1 MTRDEATA
9 ELERLAGE
17 IARHDRLY
25 YSDAAPE
32 ISDAAYDELR
42 RRNQSIENR
51 FPDLRRPDSPSFRIG
66 APPAEG
72 FAKVE
77 HGTPM
82 LSLDNAFDEDDVTE
96 FFARVSRYLGLDA
109 EAVIDV
115 VGEPKIDGLSVSVR
129 YEEGKF
135 TLGATRGDGLEG
147 EFRPGFFTGVATA
160 VAKLLLQALPDAAF
174 FGEKDYQQLLVIR
187 RMVRDLHIPV
197 AIEAG
202 PTVRE
207 ADGLALSSRNAYLGA
222 EQRATAPALHRTL
235 LEVAERVAEGAD
247 AEEAAAWGRAALLDA
262 GFTEVDYLE
271 VRDAATLAPA
281 GAAAAN
287 PLRVLGAAH
296 LGTTR
301 LIDNVAV

>member
-1 MTRDEATA
+1 MAGATA
-9 ELERLAGE
+9 METVRTV
-17 IARHDRLY
+17 
-25 YSDAAPE
+25 P
-32 ISDAAYDELR
+32 ELR
-42 RRNQSIENR
+42 RRLDAWRAAGETIGLVPTMGALHEGHLSLVRLSLAKTRRTCASLFVNPKQFAPGEDYDVYPRDEAADASRFAAEGVDLLFAPAMDVM
-51 FPDLRRPDSPSFRIG
+51 FPDD
-66 APPAEG
+66 
-72 FAKVE
+72 
-77 HGTPM
+77 H
-82 LSLDNAFDEDDVTE
+82 VTTV
-96 FFARVSRYLGLDA
+96 AVPGL
-109 EAVIDV
+109 
-115 VGEPKIDGLSVSVR
+115 
-129 YEEGKF
+129 
-135 TLGATRGDGLEG
+135 GDGLEG

>member
-1 MTRDEATA
+1 METVRTV
-9 ELERLAGE
+9 
-17 IARHDRLY
+17 
-25 YSDAAPE
+25 P
-32 ISDAAYDELR
+32 ELR
-42 RRNQSIENR
+42 RRLDAWRAAGETIGLVPTMGALHEGHLSLVRLSLAKTRRTCASLFVNPKQFAPGEDYDVYPRDEAADASRFAAEGVDLLFAPAMDVM
-51 FPDLRRPDSPSFRIG
+51 FPDD
-66 APPAEG
+66 
-72 FAKVE
+72 
-77 HGTPM
+77 H
-82 LSLDNAFDEDDVTE
+82 VTTV
-96 FFARVSRYLGLDA
+96 AVPGL
-109 EAVIDV
+109 
-115 VGEPKIDGLSVSVR
+115 
-129 YEEGKF
+129 
-135 TLGATRGDGLEG
+135 GDGLEG

-262 GFTEVDYLE
+262 GFTEVDYVE

>member
-1 MTRDEATA
+1 MAGAIAMETVHTVPELRQRLDAWRGAGETVGLVPTMGALHEGHLSLVRLSLAKTQRTCASLFVNPKQFTPGEDYDVYPRDEAA
-9 ELERLAGE
+9 
-17 IARHDRLY
+17 
-25 YSDAAPE
+25 DAARF
-32 ISDAAYDELR
+32 AAEGVDLLFAPAMDVM
-42 RRNQSIENR
+42 
-51 FPDLRRPDSPSFRIG
+51 FPDD
-66 APPAEG
+66 
-72 FAKVE
+72 
-77 HGTPM
+77 H
-82 LSLDNAFDEDDVTE
+82 VTTV
-96 FFARVSRYLGLDA
+96 AVPGL
-109 EAVIDV
+109 
-115 VGEPKIDGLSVSVR
+115 
-129 YEEGKF
+129 
-135 TLGATRGDGLEG
+135 GDGLEG

-207 ADGLALSSRNAYLGA
+207 TDGLALSSRNAYLGA

-235 LEVAERVAEGAD
+235 LEVAERVAQGTD
-247 AEEAAAWGRAALLDA
+247 TEEAAAWGRAALLDA
-262 GFTEVDYLE
+262 GFTEVDYVE

-281 GAAAAN
+281 GAAAEN
-287 PLRVLGAAH
+287 PLRVLAAAH

>member
-1 MTRDEATA
+1 MAGATA
-9 ELERLAGE
+9 METVRTV
-17 IARHDRLY
+17 
-25 YSDAAPE
+25 P
-32 ISDAAYDELR
+32 ELR
-42 RRNQSIENR
+42 RRLDAWRAAGETIGLVPTMGALHEGHLSLVRLSLAKTRRTCASLFVNPKQFAPGEDYDVYPR
-51 FPDLRRPDSPSFRIG
+51 DEAADAARFAAEGVDLLFAPAMDVMFPDD
-66 APPAEG
+66 
-72 FAKVE
+72 
-77 HGTPM
+77 H
-82 LSLDNAFDEDDVTE
+82 VTTV
-96 FFARVSRYLGLDA
+96 AVPGL
-109 EAVIDV
+109 
-115 VGEPKIDGLSVSVR
+115 
-129 YEEGKF
+129 
-135 TLGATRGDGLEG
+135 GDGLEG

>member
-1 MTRDEATA
+1 VAGATA
-9 ELERLAGE
+9 METVRTV
-17 IARHDRLY
+17 
-25 YSDAAPE
+25 P
-32 ISDAAYDELR
+32 ELR
-42 RRNQSIENR
+42 RRLDAWRAAGETIGLVPTMGALHEGHLSLVRLSLAKTRRTCASLFVNPKQFAPGEDYDVYPRDEAADASRFAAEGVDLLFAPAMDVM
-51 FPDLRRPDSPSFRIG
+51 FPDD
-66 APPAEG
+66 
-72 FAKVE
+72 
-77 HGTPM
+77 H
-82 LSLDNAFDEDDVTE
+82 VTTV
-96 FFARVSRYLGLDA
+96 AVPGL
-109 EAVIDV
+109 
-115 VGEPKIDGLSVSVR
+115 
-129 YEEGKF
+129 
-135 TLGATRGDGLEG
+135 GDGLEG

>member
-1 MTRDEATA
+1 METVRTV
-9 ELERLAGE
+9 
-17 IARHDRLY
+17 
-25 YSDAAPE
+25 P
-32 ISDAAYDELR
+32 ELR
-42 RRNQSIENR
+42 RRLDAWRAAGETIGLVPTMGALHEGHLSLVRLSLAKTRRTCASLFVNPKQFAPGEDYDVYPR
-51 FPDLRRPDSPSFRIG
+51 DEAADAARFAAEGVDLLFAPAMDVMFPDD
-66 APPAEG
+66 
-72 FAKVE
+72 
-77 HGTPM
+77 H
-82 LSLDNAFDEDDVTE
+82 VTTV
-96 FFARVSRYLGLDA
+96 AVPGL
-109 EAVIDV
+109 
-115 VGEPKIDGLSVSVR
+115 
-129 YEEGKF
+129 
-135 TLGATRGDGLEG
+135 GDGLEG

-262 GFTEVDYLE
+262 GFTEVDYVE

>member
-1 MTRDEATA
+1 MAGATA
-9 ELERLAGE
+9 METVRTV
-17 IARHDRLY
+17 
-25 YSDAAPE
+25 P
-32 ISDAAYDELR
+32 ELR
-42 RRNQSIENR
+42 RRLDAWRAAGETIGLVPTMGALHEGHLSLVRLSLAKTRRTCASLFVNPKQFAPGEDYDVYPRDEAADASRFAAEGVDLLFAPAMDVM
-51 FPDLRRPDSPSFRIG
+51 FPDD
-66 APPAEG
+66 
-72 FAKVE
+72 
-77 HGTPM
+77 H
-82 LSLDNAFDEDDVTE
+82 VTTV
-96 FFARVSRYLGLDA
+96 AVPGL
-109 EAVIDV
+109 
-115 VGEPKIDGLSVSVR
+115 
-129 YEEGKF
+129 
-135 TLGATRGDGLEG
+135 GDGLEG

-262 GFTEVDYLE
+262 GFTEVDYVE

>member
-1 MTRDEATA
+1 MAGATA
-9 ELERLAGE
+9 METVRTV
-17 IARHDRLY
+17 
-25 YSDAAPE
+25 P
-32 ISDAAYDELR
+32 ELR
-42 RRNQSIENR
+42 RRLDAWRAAGETIGLVPTMGALHEGHLSLVRLSLAKTRRTCASLFVNPKQFAPGEDYDVYPR
-51 FPDLRRPDSPSFRIG
+51 DEAADAARFAAEGVDLLFAPAMDVMFPDD
-66 APPAEG
+66 
-72 FAKVE
+72 
-77 HGTPM
+77 H
-82 LSLDNAFDEDDVTE
+82 VTTV
-96 FFARVSRYLGLDA
+96 AVPGL
-109 EAVIDV
+109 
-115 VGEPKIDGLSVSVR
+115 
-129 YEEGKF
+129 
-135 TLGATRGDGLEG
+135 GDGLEG

-262 GFTEVDYLE
+262 GFTEVDYVE